1 MQRTFAGCIFQG
13 VKGERMRRSD
23 REIKEFDEIVEV
35 MKKCDV
41 CRIAMQG
48 DEYPYVVPLNFGME
62 AEGRQVTLYFHGAM
76 EGMKYELLAKNN
88 RVCFEMDCGH
98 MLFTDMERG
107 NCTMC
112 YESVIGFG
120 VVEEVPKDQKK
131 EALDILMEHYPVPT
145 GFRYSEAVIPRTRM
159 LKLKVERMSGKR
171 REKK

>member
-1 MQRTFAGCIFQG
+1 
-13 VKGERMRRSD
+13 MRRND
-23 REIKEFDEIVEV
+23 REIRDFDEILEV

-48 DEYPYVVPLNFGME
+48 SEYPYMIPLNFGMTVD
-62 AEGRQVTLYFHGAM
+62 GQQVTLYFHGAQR
-76 EGMKYELLAKNN
+76 GMKYDLLSRNN
-88 RVCFEMDCGH
+88 KVCFEMDCGH

-120 VVEEVPKDQKK
+120 VVEDVPEEQKK
-131 EALDILMEHYPVPT
+131 EALDALMEHYPVPA
-145 GFRYSEAVIPRTRM
+145 GFHYNEAVVAQTRV
-159 LKLKVERMSGKR
+159 LKLTVESMTGKR

>member
-1 MQRTFAGCIFQG
+1 
-13 VKGERMRRSD
+13 
-23 REIKEFDEIVEV
+23 
-35 MKKCDV
+35 
-41 CRIAMQG
+41 
-48 DEYPYVVPLNFGME
+48 
-62 AEGRQVTLYFHGAM
+62 
-76 EGMKYELLAKNN
+76 
-88 RVCFEMDCGH
+88 

-120 VVEEVPKDQKK
+120 VVEEVPEDQKK